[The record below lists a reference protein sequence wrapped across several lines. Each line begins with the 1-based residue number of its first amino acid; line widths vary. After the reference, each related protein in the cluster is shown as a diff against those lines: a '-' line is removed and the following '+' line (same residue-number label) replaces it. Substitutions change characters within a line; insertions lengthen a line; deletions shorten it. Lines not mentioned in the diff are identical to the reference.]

1 MLQRINCYTH
11 CVGAIFRI
19 DNGCDNQSITSHT
32 EGCLIKDRMHTE
44 KVYVITN
51 KISVHIVGCLIQ
63 DRQSRSLLP
72 RPHLVLEYLILTD
85 LMFNTNNKMPR
96 TLRHIIEHFLNR
108 DNFNTSICH
117 LLKEL
122 ANRFQILSVLS
133 YYYIC
138 PILSCSIWFTNTR
151 CSSSQI
157 PFCAKINACPF
168 IHKFKISFLS
178 LAKSTVSK

>member
-1 MLQRINCYTH
+1 M
-11 CVGAIFRI
+11 
-19 DNGCDNQSITSHT
+19 S
-32 EGCLIKDRMHTE
+32 
-44 KVYVITN
+44 
-51 KISVHIVGCLIQ
+51 

-85 LMFNTNNKMPR
+85 LMSNTNNKLPR
-96 TLRHIIEHFLNR
+96 TLRHIIEYLLNR
-108 DNFNTSICH
+108 DHFNTSICH

-122 ANRFQILSVLS
+122 VNRFKILSVLLN
-133 YYYIC
+133 YYIC

-151 CSSSQI
+151 CSSLQI

-168 IHKFKISFLS
+168 THKFKISFLS